1 MSTDNTSYE
10 VVKEFDTEA
19 LIVFLERKKTLTLAQ
34 ILRDQGIDGDSFL
47 MLNKERLKECNIRLG
62 SRTKLVNLIN
72 NLNNQ
77 KTRCYC
83 WHEIPRPRS
92 NITPGDSIFK
102 EYEVNVF
109 GKNCVGKE
117 KGVNNFITL
126 KIAKVIYTENPG
138 TFVLISGDSDYYK
151 KLGVLGL
158 IKDDNKIRYIQP
170 EPYYKFFI
178 YVTGSNSSNYY
189 NRIETLEITCHAI
202 VEDNEVVDWF
212 ANLNLFSWIHRE
224 DEKII
229 MYLENK
235 KELNITKEW
244 IARECKEISILEKK
258 ESEPIITFSFSL
270 IDYLILNVKFGLL
283 FRYKE
288 N

>member
-77 KTRCYC
+77 
-83 WHEIPRPRS
+83 S
-92 NITPGDSIFK
+92 
-102 EYEVNVF
+102 
-109 GKNCVGKE
+109 
-117 KGVNNFITL
+117 
-126 KIAKVIYTENPG
+126 
-138 TFVLISGDSDYYK
+138 
-151 KLGVLGL
+151 L